1 MKKAG
6 ALQAFLTLISD
17 KSEKKSIT
25 VICRHLTSD
34 KDVGWKNK
42 ADSLKAVSSQD
53 KKWYR
58 SEKDGTW
65 EDWFGIIVSWFLVLK
80 INWNWIVLV

>member
-53 KKWYR
+53 KNDTAVKKMEHEKTG
-58 SEKDGTW
+58 SE
-65 EDWFGIIVSWFLVLK
+65 L
-80 INWNWIVLV
+80 